1 MKAIICNNTSNVL
14 HNTPT
19 MIKGDTWTWKR
30 IDDHV
35 LIECDNNLNIDTY
48 YDRVTNRCYPLGHLQ
63 RLSDSIVESEYF
75 NSRGLA
81 YMNQSKFFVPEILL
95 G

>member
-19 MIKGDTWTWKR
+19 IIKGDTWMWKR

-48 YDRVTNRCYPLGHLQ
+48 YDRVTNRYYSLGQSQL
-63 RLSDSIVESEYF
+63 LFDSIVDSEYF
-75 NSRGLA
+75 NTHQQA
-81 YMNQSKFFVPEILL
+81 FMVQPKFFVPGLL
-95 G
+95 LV